1 MVVRMTKSLS
11 AARNDT
17 GRIAYCGPMVISA
30 ITGYPVS
37 RIETLIHEYRG
48 DPKAAEEMI
57 VGTHS
62 HEVAAAL
69 AIFGLGM
76 EQLEDYL
83 HLEKKERPTVWQWMQ
98 KPRSA
103 WSYFVLGITTGKEGH
118 WITIKGAQ
126 ICDTYTKGKWLYASV
141 GPHRGC
147 RIMMVYQVRRVSE
160 FPFLGLG
167 GPAVSAEPV
176 KTKPAACAPFTL
188 EPRPLSAIGY

>member
-1 MVVRMTKSLS
+1 MTKSLS
-11 AARNDT
+11 EARNDT

-37 RIETLIHEYRG
+37 RIETLIHEYRN

-57 VGTHS
+57 VGTHT

-76 EQLEDYL
+76 EPIEDYL

-98 KPRSA
+98 RPRSA
-103 WSYFVLGITTGKEGH
+103 FSYFVLGITTGKEGH

-126 ICDTYTKGKWLYASV
+126 ICDTFTKGKWIYASV

-147 RIMMVYQVRRVSE
+147 RIMTVHQVRRVSE
-160 FPFLGLG
+160 FPPLG
-167 GPAVSAEPV
+167 GL
-176 KTKPAACAPFTL
+176 KPKASEQGLQLRTGL
-188 EPRPLSAIGY
+188 

>member
-11 AARNDT
+11 EARNDT
-17 GRIAYCGPMVISA
+17 GRIAYCGPTVISA

-76 EQLEDYL
+76 DQTEDYL
-83 HLEKKERPTVWQWMQ
+83 HLEKKARPTVWQWMQ
-98 KPRSA
+98 RPRSP
-103 WSYFVLGITTGKEGH
+103 WSFFVLGINKGKEGH
-118 WITIKGAQ
+118 WICIKGAQ
-126 ICDTYTKGKWLYASV
+126 ICDTFTKGKWLYASV

-147 RIMMVYQVRRVSE
+147 RIMMVYQVKRVSE
-160 FPFLGLG
+160 FPELGANRQALA
-167 GPAVSAEPV
+167 GPAAPVLRGAPLQATDTVASA
-176 KTKPAACAPFTL
+176 
-188 EPRPLSAIGY
+188 